1 MHSSV
6 LTIRFLHLN
15 SKYTVLRYRLRKAL
29 NNGKFIGYTQA
40 KKQAILQRLYRYE
53 RQLKQWGVAVG
64 TSAMLLAPAPQILA
78 QAVPA
83 GSEFRVNTYTTGS
96 QRLASVAID
105 SDGDFVV
112 AWEGAGQGGDNYGIY
127 AQRYDNAGVAQGSE
141 FQVNTYTTS
150 SQSAPAIAI
159 DSDGDFVIAW
169 NSYGQAG
176 YGAGYDVYAQRY
188 NSAGVAQGSEFRVNT
203 ISGNSQANPSIAMDS
218 NGNFVIAWE
227 SVGQD
232 GSGFGIYAKRYD
244 NAGVPQGSEFRVN
257 THTTDS
263 QIQSKAAM
271 DSNGNF
277 VIAWRSDFQDGSAGG
292 IYAQRYDNM
301 GVAQGGEFQVNTY
314 TTYTQVLPSVA
325 IDSDGDF
332 VIAWMSEEQDGS
344 NFGIYAQ
351 QFNSIGVA
359 QGGEFRVNTF
369 TTGIQTY
376 PAISRSSDGH
386 FIITWMSYSQDG
398 SGSGIFAQAFDNT
411 GITQGSE
418 FRINTYTTG
427 SQEYQ
432 AIGMDNNGDF
442 VVAWNSYM
450 QDGYGHGIYAQRY
463 TLPILP
469 IELLYFTGHAE
480 TFANIL
486 EWATGTEKNSQYHII
501 ERSSDGV
508 QEWKEIGRR
517 EGAGATSDIQKYLMR
532 DEDPL
537 DKGYYRLRSIDHD
550 GKEEVFD
557 IIYIERESETLA
569 IDRAFPVPFEHEVNL
584 QVNIPSGQPVTLTVT
599 DILGKVFYSSVL
611 NLQQGNN
618 FVKADLSHLPAGNYF
633 IQIMDDK
640 ATTSVK
646 IVKQ

>member
-1 MHSSV
+1 MHPSV
-6 LTIRFLHLN
+6 LTIRFHRLN
-15 SKYTVLRYRLRKAL
+15 SKYTELRNRLQKAL
-29 NNGKFIGYTQA
+29 NNGKFVCYTQA
-40 KKQAILQRLYRYE
+40 KKQAILQRLSRYE
-53 RQLKQWGVAVG
+53 RQLKQWGVAVA
-64 TSAMLLAPAPQILA
+64 TSAFLLVPAPQILA

-127 AQRYDNAGVAQGSE
+127 AQRYDNAGLAQGSE
-141 FQVNTYTTS
+141 FQVNSYTTS
-150 SQSAPAIAI
+150 SQSAPAIAM

-188 NSAGVAQGSEFRVNT
+188 NSAGLAQGSEFRVNT
-203 ISGNSQANPSIAMDS
+203 NSGNGQANPSISMDS
-218 NGNFVIAWE
+218 NGDFVIAWE

-359 QGGEFRVNTF
+359 QGGEYRVNTF
-369 TTGIQTY
+369 ATGVQTY
-376 PAISRSSDGH
+376 PAIAMSSDGH

-398 SGSGIFAQAFDNT
+398 SNSGIYAQAFDNT

-432 AIGMDNNGDF
+432 AIGMDSNGDF

-480 TFANIL
+480 TTSNII
-486 EWATGTEKNSQYHII
+486 EWATATEKNSQYHII
-501 ERSSDGV
+501 ERSPDGIRTW
-508 QEWKEIGRR
+508 EEIGRQA
-517 EGAGATSDIQKYLMR
+517 GAGTATDTRRYLLR
-532 DEDPL
+532 DENPL
-537 DKGYYRLRSIDHD
+537 DKAYYRLRSVDFD
-550 GKEEVFD
+550 GKAEVFD
-557 IIYIERESETLA
+557 MIFLEREGETLA
-569 IDRAFPVPFEHEVNL
+569 IVQAFPVPFESEINL
-584 QVNIPSGQPVTLTVT
+584 QVNLPSDRPVTMTVT
-599 DILGKVFYSSVL
+599 DMLGQIFHSTVFEIPQGSNIL
-611 NLQQGNN
+611 
-618 FVKADLSHLPAGNYF
+618 KADLSHLPAGNYF
-633 IQIMDDK
+633 IKLIDGK
-640 ATTSVK
+640 ETA
-646 IVKQ
+646 IVKVVKQ